1 MAREGRKEEK
11 EERRGERVKCVHARK
26 LAIALFWCLRAGTVR
41 EGRRTGIKSKDSWP
55 VFAYCMCHC
64 GSVRR
69 ERERRRRKSKRL
81 VPCVPLSRPGR
92 GKSDKSEQKETERV
106 KAYQGTAFSGRLA
119 PLSLSFLPIFSPP
132 LSSQLLVDPTHPA
145 QTLRLTSRPLLLLLR
160 LPPLLLEF
168 TVIRTQSCVS
178 FAALY
183 SCPLT
188 SLSRRSPREHT
199 QCPSRRLAVR
209 DTQRESSIESG

>member
-1 MAREGRKEEK
+1 MSLRQMAREGRKEEK
-11 EERRGERVKCVHARK
+11 EERRERVKCVHARK

-69 ERERRRRKSKRL
+69 ERRRRKSKRL

-119 PLSLSFLPIFSPP
+119 PLSLSLSLFCPFFLLHSP
-132 LSSQLLVDPTHPA
+132 A
-145 QTLRLTSRPLLLLLR
+145 N
-160 LPPLLLEF
+160 
-168 TVIRTQSCVS
+168 C
-178 FAALY
+178 
-183 SCPLT
+183 
-188 SLSRRSPREHT
+188 
-199 QCPSRRLAVR
+199 
-209 DTQRESSIESG
+209 